1 MDLDIPGPSPNG
13 VFQQHAPDLDGQTTT
28 RAPAA
33 EPPRRRQHRSC
44 DQCRKGKRACDAEIT
59 VKSQGLES
67 PPSSNASGSPGRTVS
82 AVGPCSNCIR
92 WRRECTFEWLRSVQT
107 RTVQRRRKRAKV
119 AENQKEKQSTEAVP
133 SPHAAALSSQ
143 PPPLAA
149 GLASSQPGAELPENG
164 VLPLGGCDPSGT
176 LLSQVPDLQGFSGPG
191 SSYLGAGSA
200 GTPWEAHIP
209 GRPLNSDRPSPRGA
223 PVLGDVDGLLDSQ
236 DVLFDWIPQHSNNIS
251 IPASTAT
258 KMNASSTLNNLD
270 FNPYSPSGGGFTGSN
285 EPIHPHLSL
294 SPGSLPRRKESNA
307 SRPSISSQNWN
318 LAQDYARSTMTQN
331 LLRIYHDSM
340 ENALSCWLTERTC
353 PYSSVLRQN
362 IRGMRP
368 FRQISASMEAE
379 WGPNWS
385 NRICTRVCRLDRA
398 YSTIRGRNL
407 TATEERAVS
416 RALHITIMAFATQ
429 WAQASDRS
437 RIRDGSSNLS
447 GINGI
452 PSPSTNESERSVQET
467 LWNQAFHALNDAAGI
482 ESFRVVFAHIVF
494 SLTQRPLD
502 VAQHLEIMNA
512 RRGRGCNCQRDTKGL
527 NYSYQDAGCQR
538 CSDRASAGLAELHEL
553 FDSDKAP
560 LFLETAVRQM
570 FAYRHKLTRLQRQI
584 AAKRDA
590 KKGYDR
596 SGSSI
601 FPLPSPPP
609 QYGREPGE
617 PRANLLNQD
626 DYETFHLL
634 FWLGVMFDTLSA
646 AMYQRPLVVSDE
658 DSAITSAIP
667 EEEYQPNNLKEDAID
682 LDGWNLASNMSQSSN
697 TPREQDLW
705 GDLFL
710 LLNNSRGVP
719 GGQQQPW
726 LNCKIPRWPCSYSEA
741 AETLID
747 AAPIKVLLFRRVTRL
762 QTLVYRGAGPD
773 KIEEAIEDTLR
784 VYEHWNRTFGRF
796 ILDCVAHHDDLPP
809 RLQSWYVILAGHWHL
824 AAMLMADVLEG
835 IDDAGIGV
843 ESESE
848 ARRAS
853 RRVAALK
860 RDNAFAVADLARRS
874 MQGQTH
880 DTSFS
885 RAREFHHAVNGRAF
899 LTEPWT
905 AVLIRSFARAGY
917 ILVDLLDADGS
928 KPVQQNRTTVFPSKE
943 AAAAAAVATASEKD
957 ESGIK
962 ARCISCVDAL
972 WCLSKKSDMA
982 FLAARALS
990 NSLEERIR
998 QRQRQEQQQRIQN
1011 PSLQGSDHYE
1021 YGSVPRN
1028 GYGNGNDGLY
1038 FPDLDAGLDPIPL
1051 GQIPLVGSLSG

>member
-1 MDLDIPGPSPNG
+1 MDLDIPGLSPNG
-13 VFQQHAPDLDGQTTT
+13 LFQQPAPDHDGQTTT
-28 RAPAA
+28 TDSKTRLAGAT

-59 VKSQGLES
+59 VKSHGLES

-107 RTVQRRRKRAKV
+107 RTVQRRRKKAKV
-119 AENQKEKQSTEAVP
+119 AENQKEKQCMEAAS
-133 SPHAAALSSQ
+133 SPHAALSSQ
-143 PPPLAA
+143 PPLAA
-149 GLASSQPGAELPENG
+149 GLASSQPGAEFPGNG
-164 VLPLGGCDPSGT
+164 DLSLGGSDPSGT
-176 LLSQVPDLQGFSGPG
+176 LLSQVPDLQGFSDLG
-191 SSYLGAGSA
+191 SNAGSYLGPGSA

-209 GRPLNSDRPSPRGA
+209 GRPRA
-223 PVLGDVDGLLDSQ
+223 PALGDIDGLLDSQ

-251 IPASTAT
+251 IPAGMAT
-258 KMNASSTLNNLD
+258 KMNASSTLNNVN
-270 FNPYSPSGGGFTGSN
+270 FNLYSPSGGGFAGSN
-285 EPIHPHLSL
+285 EQIHPPLSL
-294 SPGSLPRRKESNA
+294 SPGSLPRQKDSNA
-307 SRPSISSQNWN
+307 NRPSISSQNLN
-318 LAQDYARSTMTQN
+318 LAQNYARFTLTQN

-353 PYSSVLRQN
+353 PYSSVLRQS
-362 IRGMRP
+362 IRGTRS
-368 FRQISASMEAE
+368 FRQISTSPEAE

-416 RALHITIMAFATQ
+416 RALHTTIMAFATQ

-437 RIRDGSSNLS
+437 RRRDGSSNLS
-447 GINGI
+447 GMNGI
-452 PSPSTNESERSVQET
+452 PSQSTNDSERSVQET

-482 ESFRVVFAHIVF
+482 ESFRVVFAHIIF
-494 SLTQRPLD
+494 SLTQRPLN

-512 RRGRGCNCQRDTKGL
+512 RRGRGCNCQRDTKDL

-570 FAYRHKLTRLQRQI
+570 FFYRHKLTRLQRQI
-584 AAKRDA
+584 ATKRDS
-590 KKGYDR
+590 KKGYNM

-609 QYGREPGE
+609 QCGREPAE

-634 FWLGVMFDTLSA
+634 FWLGVMFDTLTA

-667 EEEYQPNNLKEDAID
+667 EEEHQPNNLKEDAID

-726 LNCKIPRWPCSYSEA
+726 LNCKIPRWPCSYPEA

-784 VYEHWNRTFGRF
+784 VYQHWNSTFGLF

-843 ESESE
+843 ESKSE

-853 RRVAALK
+853 RLVAALK
-860 RDNAFAVADLARRS
+860 RENAFAVADLARRS

-917 ILVDLLDADGS
+917 ILVDLLDTDGS
-928 KPVQQNRTTVFPSKE
+928 KPVQQNIPTVFPSKE
-943 AAAAAAVATASEKD
+943 AAAAVATASEKD
-957 ESGIK
+957 ESRIK

-998 QRQRQEQQQRIQN
+998 QRQRQERQQRSQD

-1028 GYGNGNDGLY
+1028 GNGKANINDGLY

>member
-1 MDLDIPGPSPNG
+1 MDLDLDLAPSPPSG
-13 VFQQHAPDLDGQTTT
+13 LCPP
-28 RAPAA
+28 RAV

-44 DQCRKGKRACDAEIT
+44 DQCRKGKRACDADIT
-59 VKSQGLES
+59 VRS
-67 PPSSNASGSPGRTVS
+67 SPGLHRTV
-82 AVGPCSNCIR
+82 AAAGPCSNCVR

-107 RTVQRRRKRAKV
+107 RTVQRRRKKARL
-119 AENQKEKQSTEAVP
+119 AENQLEE
-133 SPHAAALSSQ
+133 Q
-143 PPPLAA
+143 PGPGLLPQGDGPP
-149 GLASSQPGAELPENG
+149 GASS
-164 VLPLGGCDPSGT
+164 
-176 LLSQVPDLQGFSGPG
+176 
-191 SSYLGAGSA
+191 LGAPLTRDG
-200 GTPWEAHIP
+200 EA
-209 GRPLNSDRPSPRGA
+209 D
-223 PVLGDVDGLLDSQ
+223 Q
-236 DVLFDWIPQHSNNIS
+236 DVLFDWIPRPGPSV
-251 IPASTAT
+251 STET
-258 KMNASSTLNNLD
+258 KRTASSGTTLNI
-270 FNPYSPSGGGFTGSN
+270 NPCSPSGDASTGDASGAN
-285 EPIHPHLSL
+285 EQIHPPSL
-294 SPGSLPRRKESNA
+294 SPGSQPRRTESTA
-307 SRPSISSQNWN
+307 TRPSISPQNLH
-318 LAQDYARSTMTQN
+318 LAQNYARSTMTQN
-331 LLRIYHDSM
+331 LLQIYHDSM

-353 PYSSVLRQN
+353 PYSSVLHQK
-362 IRGMRP
+362 IRGGSMTRP
-368 FRQISASMEAE
+368 ASSMEAE

-398 YSTIRGRNL
+398 YATIRGRNL

-429 WAQASDRS
+429 WAQASDRR
-437 RIRDGSSNLS
+437 RIRDAGGGGSSS
-447 GINGI
+447 SSSSPPTGMNGI
-452 PSPSTNESERSVQET
+452 PSPSTNNEPERSVQET

-482 ESFRVVFAHIVF
+482 ESFRVVFAHIIF
-494 SLTQRPLD
+494 SLTQRPLN

-512 RRGRGCNCQRDTKGL
+512 RRGRACHCPRDPAGL
-527 NYSYQDAGCQR
+527 DPAGCRR
-538 CSDRASAGLAELHEL
+538 CGDGAAGLAELHEL

-570 FAYRHKLTRLQRQI
+570 FAYRHKLRRLQRQM
-584 AAKRDA
+584 AAKRD
-590 KKGYDR
+590 GC
-596 SGSSI
+596 SSMS
-601 FPLPSPPP
+601 PLPPSPPP
-609 QYGREPGE
+609 QAGREPAE
-617 PRANLLNQD
+617 PRVSLLNQN

-658 DSAITSAIP
+658 DSAITSAVP
-667 EEEYQPNNLKEDAID
+667 AEASHPNYLQADAID
-682 LDGWNLASNMSQSSN
+682 LDGWNLASNMSQSSR

-710 LLNNSRGVP
+710 LLSNSRGVP

-726 LNCKIPRWPCSYSEA
+726 LSCKIPRWPCAYSEA
-741 AETLID
+741 AEALID

-773 KIEEAIEDTLR
+773 QIEEAVEDTLR

-835 IDDAGIGV
+835 IADAGIGA

-853 RRVAALK
+853 WRVAALK

-885 RAREFHHAVNGRAF
+885 RAREFHHAINGRAF
-899 LTEPWT
+899 LSEPWT

-917 ILVDLLDADGS
+917 ILVDLLAADSSQPG
-928 KPVQQNRTTVFPSKE
+928 PHMAT
-943 AAAAAAVATASEKD
+943 AAAAATATPSERD
-957 ESGIK
+957 DGGIQ

-998 QRQRQEQQQRIQN
+998 QRQRQRQRRQHRQHRQH
-1011 PSLQGSDHYE
+1011 PSTSLLQGTADHQYAH
-1021 YGSVPRN
+1021 GSVPRT
-1028 GYGNGNDGLY
+1028 GYGNGNGNGDEASYY
-1038 FPDLDAGLDPIPL
+1038 FPDLDAALDPIPL